1 MNIFYF
7 QVHMLTHQTDRP
19 RYGCEYCGMMFVSED
34 SVKKHCARLHQN
46 IQRVIACPHCP
57 YVARMKVDLKKHV
70 QAVHEKKHKCPNC
83 LYSTN
88 SDHAFEQHKS
98 YHLADRVFPCS
109 VVGCFYRGSSAKQ
122 VAVHNSSV
130 HHVSCKHQCPVCK
143 KYYKK
148 KTHLLRHLVS
158 HTGDRA
164 YSCLECGQ
172 SFFSHSSYYRHR
184 RRMRHDENRESVASV
199 PQNITIQ
206 YLDEAAEVAGNSSS
220 AGLVELKPADEAV
233 SNVQVLYEQILQQ
246 SGEPL
251 LRSSSS
257 ARLELTS
264 LLTES
269 SQDLMLGDAKG
280 EASAITYLVE
290 VKRDANGGSNQA
302 YYAISEQC
310 NNRLEQGYYIS
321 SVVDNS
327 LENVS
332 SLVEIPPS
340 GSKDHS
346 DTPQYTLV
354 VLPKDG
360 AS

>member
-1 MNIFYF
+1 
-7 QVHMLTHQTDRP
+7 
-19 RYGCEYCGMMFVSED
+19 MMFVSED

-46 IQRVIACPHCP
+46 IQRSIACPDCP
-57 YVARMKVDLKKHV
+57 YIARMKVDLKKHI

-83 LYSTN
+83 PYCTN

-98 YHLADRVFPCS
+98 YHLADRVFACS
-109 VVGCFYRGSSAKQ
+109 VAGCFYRGSNAKQ

-130 HHVSCKHQCPVCK
+130 HHLNSKHQCPVCK

-184 RRMRHDENRESVASV
+184 RRMRHDENRDSVASV

-206 YLDEAAEVAGNSSS
+206 YFDEAMDVAENPSPASV
-220 AGLVELKPADEAV
+220 VEVQSV
-233 SNVQVLYEQILQQ
+233 SEGMSNAQVLYEQILQQ
-246 SGEPL
+246 SGEPQL
-251 LRSSSS
+251 NSS

-264 LLTES
+264 LLTQS
-269 SQDLMLGDAKG
+269 NQDMTLGETKSEG
-280 EASAITYLVE
+280 SAITYLVE

-310 NNRLEQGYYIS
+310 NSSLEQGYYIS
-321 SVVDNS
+321 SVVDNN
-327 LENVS
+327 LGNVS
-332 SLVEIPPS
+332 SLLELPPS
-340 GSKDHS
+340 GITEHTE
-346 DTPQYTLV
+346 TPQYTLV

-360 AS
+360 VS